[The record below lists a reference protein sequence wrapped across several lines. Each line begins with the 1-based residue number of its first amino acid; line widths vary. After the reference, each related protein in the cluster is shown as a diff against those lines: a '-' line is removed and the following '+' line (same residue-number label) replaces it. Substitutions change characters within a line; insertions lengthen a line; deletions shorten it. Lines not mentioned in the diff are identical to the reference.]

1 MPEESLGRFFLRR
14 FANEP
19 RPNLFWLKGVPTP
32 KGAIS
37 MPDMPVPSSFYER
50 PNVEKSVIPVGP
62 GVPLGLEGVFNPR
75 LGIGGVYGSWGQS
88 YGNEALPSFIAERN
102 GRHLEADDV
111 LNLAELGFNYR
122 QHVPKLNQA
131 DDMRLELEVGAR
143 LLKKT
148 IETCGWDAAEIA
160 GVLIGM
166 TGPISLDYIR
176 QISRMAGI
184 PESALKVSVHKAC
197 DGSMGA
203 LHLALNPVLSQPG
216 GLNIAEHLRGKK
228 VLVGGIEGLSR
239 ITCRTTDKNALQLF
253 GNGMGAI
260 GVIPGETMRFLVGKS
275 YETYDAEGL
284 LAVKMEYPHSGLK
297 AEASLLDVTRELEN
311 EVRIAGLMNEPRN
324 GESVEM
330 AGLMGMV
337 KLFVRNGVQVVEDVY
352 REYQSLMERMGETGK
367 SITMG
372 IVHHANYKINALKA
386 KHLSKLGVEF
396 PMPWLLSDFGNV
408 SAASN
413 IIAFL
418 RKLPEINLG
427 DHILFDGFG
436 AGTYYDV
443 MAVAMGE

>member
-1 MPEESLGRFFLRR
+1 MSD
-14 FANEP
+14 N
-19 RPNLFWLKGVPTP
+19 
-32 KGAIS
+32 
-37 MPDMPVPSSFYER
+37 PVPASFYDR
-50 PNVEKSVIPVGP
+50 PNVETSVIPVGS
-62 GVPLGLEGVFNPR
+62 GVPLGMEGVYNSR
-75 LGIGGVYGSWGQS
+75 LGIGGAYGSWGQS
-88 YGNEALPSFIAERN
+88 YSNASLPSFLAERN
-102 GRHLEADDV
+102 GSPFETNDI

-122 QHVPKLNQA
+122 QHVPKLNPA
-131 DDMRLELEVGAR
+131 ENLELELEVGSR

-148 IETCGWDAAEIA
+148 LDVCGWDASEVE

-166 TGPISLDYIR
+166 TSPITLDYIQR
-176 QISRMAGI
+176 ISKMVGI

-203 LHLALNPVLSQPG
+203 LHLALNPGLSQPG
-216 GLNIAEHLRGKK
+216 KLNIAEHLRGKK

-239 ITCRTTDKNALQLF
+239 TTCRTSDKNALQLF

-275 YETYDAEGL
+275 FEDYDADGL

-297 AEASLLDVTRELEN
+297 NETSQLDITQQLEN
-311 EVRIAGLMNEPRN
+311 EIRVAGLMNEPKN

-352 REYQSLMERMGETGK
+352 REYQALMDRVGDSGK

-372 IVHHANYKINALKA
+372 IVHHANFKINALKA
-386 KHLSKLGVEF
+386 KHLSKLGIEF

-427 DHILFDGFG
+427 DHILLDGFG

-443 MAVAMGE
+443 LAVSMGEG

>member
-1 MPEESLGRFFLRR
+1 MSD
-14 FANEP
+14 
-19 RPNLFWLKGVPTP
+19 T
-32 KGAIS
+32 
-37 MPDMPVPSSFYER
+37 PVPSSFYER

-62 GVPLGLEGVFNPR
+62 GVPLGLEGVYNPR
-75 LGIGGVYGSWGQS
+75 LGIGGAYGSWGQS
-88 YGNEALPSFIAERN
+88 YSNASLPSFLSERN
-102 GRHLEADDV
+102 GSSFETDEI
-111 LNLAELGFNYR
+111 LNLSELGFNFR
-122 QHVPKLNQA
+122 QHVPRLSDAYNIQ
-131 DDMRLELEVGAR
+131 LELEVGAR

-148 IETCGWDAAEIA
+148 LDVCGWKASEVE
-160 GVLIGM
+160 GVLVGM

-176 QISRMAGI
+176 EISRMAGI

-203 LHLALNPVLSQPG
+203 LHLALNPSLSQPG
-216 GLNIAEHLRGKK
+216 SLNIAEHLRGKK

-239 ITCRTTDKNALQLF
+239 IMCGTTDKNALQLF

-260 GVIPGETMRFLVGKS
+260 GVIPGETMRFLAGKS
-275 YETYDAEGL
+275 FEAYDEEGL
-284 LAVKMEYPHSGLK
+284 LAVKMQYPHSGMK
-297 AEASLLDVTRELEN
+297 AEASLLDVTRNLEN
-311 EVRIAGLMNEPRN
+311 EVRIAGLMNEPKN
-324 GESVEM
+324 GEAVEM

-352 REYQSLMERMGETGK
+352 REYQSLMERMGNSGK

-386 KHLSKLGVEF
+386 KHLSKLGIEF

-418 RKLPEINLG
+418 RKLPEIKLG

-443 MAVAMGE
+443 MAIAMGEGA

>member
-1 MPEESLGRFFLRR
+1 MSD
-14 FANEP
+14 
-19 RPNLFWLKGVPTP
+19 TP
-32 KGAIS
+32 VA
-37 MPDMPVPSSFYER
+37 SSFYER
-50 PNVEKSVIPVGP
+50 PNVEKSVIPVGS
-62 GVPLGLEGVFNPR
+62 GVQLGLEGVYNPR
-75 LGIGGVYGSWGQS
+75 LGIGGAYGSWGECYS
-88 YGNEALPSFIAERN
+88 NASLPSFLAERN
-102 GRHLEADDV
+102 GSSFEAGDI
-111 LNLAELGFNYR
+111 LNLSELGFHFR
-122 QHVPKLNQA
+122 QHVPNLNQA
-131 DDMRLELEVGAR
+131 ESLQLELEAGTR

-148 IETCGWDAAEIA
+148 LEVCGWKASEVE

-176 QISRMAGI
+176 EISRMAGI
-184 PESALKVSVHKAC
+184 PDSALKVSVHKAC

-203 LHLALNPVLSQPG
+203 LHLALNPSLSQPG
-216 GLNIAEHLRGKK
+216 GLNIAERLRGKK
-228 VLVGGIEGLSR
+228 ALVGGIEGLSR
-239 ITCRTTDKNALQLF
+239 IMCGTSDKNALQLF

-275 YETYDAEGL
+275 FEAYDEEGL
-284 LAVKMEYPHSGLK
+284 LAVKMQYPHSGPK
-297 AEASLLDVTRELEN
+297 TEASLLDFTGDVEN
-311 EVRIAGLMNEPRN
+311 ELRVAGLMNEPKN
-324 GESVEM
+324 GEAVEM

-352 REYQSLMERMGETGK
+352 REYQSLMERMGESGK

-372 IVHHANYKINALKA
+372 IVHHANFKINALKA
-386 KHLSKLGVEF
+386 RHLSKLGIEF

-413 IIAFL
+413 MIAFL

-443 MAVAMGE
+443 MAVSMGE

>member
-1 MPEESLGRFFLRR
+1 MSDNSVS
-14 FANEP
+14 A
-19 RPNLFWLKGVPTP
+19 
-32 KGAIS
+32 
-37 MPDMPVPSSFYER
+37 SFYER
-50 PNVEKSVIPVGP
+50 PNVETTIIPVGS
-62 GVPLGLEGVFNPR
+62 GVPLGMEGVYNSR
-75 LGIGGVYGSWGQS
+75 LGIGGAYGSWGQS
-88 YGNEALPSFIAERN
+88 YSNESLPSFIAERN
-102 GRHLEADDV
+102 ERPLDADDI

-122 QHVPKLNQA
+122 QHVPKLNPA
-131 DDMRLELEVGAR
+131 ENLELELEVGAR

-148 IETCGWDAAEIA
+148 LDVCGWRASEVE

-166 TGPISLDYIR
+166 TGPITLDYIQR
-176 QISRMAGI
+176 ISKMVGI
-184 PESALKVSVHKAC
+184 SDSALKVSVHKAC

-203 LHLALNPVLSQPG
+203 LHLALNPNLSQPG
-216 GLNIAEHLRGKK
+216 HLNIAEHLRGKK

-239 ITCRTTDKNALQLF
+239 ITCRTSDKNALQLF

-275 YETYDAEGL
+275 FEDYDAEGL

-297 AEASLLDVTRELEN
+297 NEASQLDITQQLEN
-311 EVRIAGLMNEPRN
+311 DIRVAGLMNEPKN

-352 REYQSLMERMGETGK
+352 REYQALMDRVGDSGK

-372 IVHHANYKINALKA
+372 IVHHANFKINALKA
-386 KHLSKLGVEF
+386 KHLSKLGIEF

-427 DHILFDGFG
+427 DHILLDGFG

-443 MAVAMGE
+443 MAVSMREG

>member
-1 MPEESLGRFFLRR
+1 MSD
-14 FANEP
+14 N
-19 RPNLFWLKGVPTP
+19 
-32 KGAIS
+32 
-37 MPDMPVPSSFYER
+37 PVPASFYER
-50 PNVEKSVIPVGP
+50 PNVETSVIPVGS
-62 GVPLGLEGVFNPR
+62 GVPLGMEGVYNSR
-75 LGIGGVYGSWGQS
+75 LGIGGAYGSWGQS
-88 YGNEALPSFIAERN
+88 YSNASLPSFIAERN
-102 GRHLEADDV
+102 ERPLEASDI

-122 QHVPKLNQA
+122 QHVPKLNA
-131 DDMRLELEVGAR
+131 AENLELELEVGSR
-143 LLKKT
+143 LLRKT
-148 IETCGWDAAEIA
+148 LDVCGWDASEVE

-166 TGPISLDYIR
+166 TGPITLDYIQR
-176 QISRMAGI
+176 ISKMVGI
-184 PESALKVSVHKAC
+184 PDSALKVSVHKAC

-203 LHLALNPVLSQPG
+203 LHLALNPSLSQPG
-216 GLNIAEHLRGKK
+216 QLNIAEHLRGKK

-239 ITCRTTDKNALQLF
+239 ITCRTSDKNALQLF

-275 YETYDAEGL
+275 FEDYDSEGL

-297 AEASLLDVTRELEN
+297 NEASQLDITQQLEN
-311 EVRIAGLMNEPRN
+311 DIRVAGLMNEPKN

-352 REYQSLMERMGETGK
+352 REYQALMDRVGDSGK

-372 IVHHANYKINALKA
+372 IVHHANFKINALKA
-386 KHLSKLGVEF
+386 KHLSKLGIEF

-427 DHILFDGFG
+427 DHILLDGFG

-443 MAVAMGE
+443 IAVSMGEA

>member
-1 MPEESLGRFFLRR
+1 MSD
-14 FANEP
+14 NS
-19 RPNLFWLKGVPTP
+19 VPL
-32 KGAIS
+32 
-37 MPDMPVPSSFYER
+37 SFYDH

-62 GVPLGLEGVFNPR
+62 GVPLGMEGVFNSR
-75 LGIGGVYGSWGQS
+75 LGIGGAYGSWGQS
-88 YGNEALPSFIAERN
+88 YSNTSLPSFLTERN
-102 GRHLEADDV
+102 GSSFGTDDI
-111 LNLAELGFNYR
+111 LNLSELGFNYR
-122 QHVPKLNQA
+122 QHVPRLNETESLQ
-131 DDMRLELEVGAR
+131 LELEVGAR
-143 LLKKT
+143 LLRKT
-148 IETCGWDAAEIA
+148 LDMCGWKASEVA

-166 TGPISLDYIR
+166 TGPVSLDYIR
-176 QISRMAGI
+176 QISEMAGI

-203 LHLALNPVLSQPG
+203 LHLALNPALSQPG
-216 GLNIAEHLRGKK
+216 QLNIADHLRGKK

-239 ITCRTTDKNALQLF
+239 ITCNTTDKNALQLF

-275 YETYDAEGL
+275 YETYDEEGL
-284 LAVKMEYPHSGLK
+284 LAVKMEYPHSRLK
-297 AEASLLDVTRELEN
+297 VDASLLDITRDLEN
-311 EVRIAGLMNEPRN
+311 EIRVAGLMNEPKN

-337 KLFVRNGVQVVEDVY
+337 KLFVRTGVQVVEDVY
-352 REYQSLMERMGETGK
+352 REYQSLMERMGNSGK

-386 KHLSKLGVEF
+386 KHLSKLGIEF

-443 MAVAMGE
+443 MAVSMGE

>member
-1 MPEESLGRFFLRR
+1 MPENPAPL
-14 FANEP
+14 
-19 RPNLFWLKGVPTP
+19 
-32 KGAIS
+32 
-37 MPDMPVPSSFYER
+37 SFYER
-50 PNVEKSVIPVGP
+50 SNVESSIIPVGP
-62 GVPLGLEGVFNPR
+62 GVPLGMEGVYNPR
-75 LGIGGVYGSWGQS
+75 LGIGGAYGSWGQS
-88 YGNEALPSFIAERN
+88 YSNASLPSFLSERN
-102 GRHLEADDV
+102 GSSFGSDDI
-111 LNLAELGFNYR
+111 LNLAELGFNFR
-122 QHVPKLNQA
+122 QHVPRLNDA
-131 DDMRLELEVGAR
+131 DNMQLELEVGAR

-148 IETCGWDAAEIA
+148 LDVCGWKASEVE

-166 TGPISLDYIR
+166 TGPISLDYVR
-176 QISRMAGI
+176 QISKMAGI
-184 PESALKVSVHKAC
+184 PDSVLKVSVHKAC

-203 LHLALNPVLSQPG
+203 LHLALNPSLSQPG
-216 GLNIAEHLRGKK
+216 QLNIADHLRGKK

-239 ITCRTTDKNALQLF
+239 IMCGTTDKNALQLF

-275 YETYDAEGL
+275 VEAYDEEGL
-284 LAVKMEYPHSGLK
+284 LAVKMQYPHSGPK
-297 AEASLLDVTRELEN
+297 SEASLLDFTQDVEN
-311 EVRIAGLMNEPRN
+311 ELRVAGLMNEPKN
-324 GESVEM
+324 GEAVEM

-337 KLFVRNGVQVVEDVY
+337 KLFVRTGVQVVEDVY
-352 REYQSLMERMGETGK
+352 REYQLLMERMGNSGK

-386 KHLSKLGVEF
+386 KHLSKLGIEF

-413 IIAFL
+413 MIAFL

-443 MAVAMGE
+443 MAVAMGDGA

>member
-1 MPEESLGRFFLRR
+1 MSE
-14 FANEP
+14 N
-19 RPNLFWLKGVPTP
+19 
-32 KGAIS
+32 
-37 MPDMPVPSSFYER
+37 PVPLSFYER
-50 PNVEKSVIPVGP
+50 PNVERSVIPVGP
-62 GVPLGLEGVFNPR
+62 GVPLGMEGVFNPR
-75 LGIGGVYGSWGQS
+75 LGIGGAYGSWGQS
-88 YGNEALPSFIAERN
+88 YSNASLPSFLTERN
-102 GRHLEADDV
+102 GSSFGANDV
-111 LNLAELGFNYR
+111 LNLSELGFNFR
-122 QHVPKLNQA
+122 QHVPRLSEA
-131 DDMRLELEVGAR
+131 DNMQLELEVGAR

-148 IETCGWDAAEIA
+148 LEICGWKASEVE

-166 TGPISLDYIR
+166 TGPISLDYVH
-176 QISRMAGI
+176 QISKMAGI
-184 PESALKVSVHKAC
+184 PDSVLKVSVHKAC

-203 LHLALNPVLSQPG
+203 LHLALNPSLSQPG
-216 GLNIAEHLRGKK
+216 QLNIADHLRGKK

-239 ITCRTTDKNALQLF
+239 IMCGTTDKNALQLF

-275 YETYDAEGL
+275 FEAYDEEGL
-284 LAVKMEYPHSGLK
+284 LAVKMQYPHSGS
-297 AEASLLDVTRELEN
+297 EASLLDFTSDDEN
-311 EVRIAGLMNEPRN
+311 DLRVAGLMNEPKN
-324 GESVEM
+324 GEAVEM

-352 REYQSLMERMGETGK
+352 REYQALMERMGNSSK

-372 IVHHANYKINALKA
+372 IVHHANFKINALKA
-386 KHLSKLGVEF
+386 KHLSKLGIEF

-413 IIAFL
+413 MIAFL

-443 MAVAMGE
+443 MAVAMGDGA